1 VLHLFKDLPDIGG
14 FRTGK
19 HWQMW
24 MGLFIVALIIFAPK
38 GILGLVN
45 RFIGGKDASASSG
58 KESGHG

>member
-1 VLHLFKDLPDIGG
+1 VGSFK
-14 FRTGK
+14 TGK

-45 RFIGGKDASASSG
+45 RFIGGQANGAASG
-58 KESGHG
+58 KGSGHD

>member
-1 VLHLFKDLPDIGG
+1 FKDLPDIGG

-45 RFIGGKDASASSG
+45 RFIGGKGDSASAG